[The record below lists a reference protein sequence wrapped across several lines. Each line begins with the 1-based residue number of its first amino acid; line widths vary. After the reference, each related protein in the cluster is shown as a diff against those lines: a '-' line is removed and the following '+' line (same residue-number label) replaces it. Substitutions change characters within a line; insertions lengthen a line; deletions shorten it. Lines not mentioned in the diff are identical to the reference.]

1 MIISTHKAY
10 SQYPPFSPKRNFREQ
25 NWKNELNS
33 KIFAP
38 DQPVV
43 CSGLLPKYVVEG
55 LRRAKKLQVCRKI
68 ISWLK
73 IRDWKSSLSL
83 GMPGSHVIVNDRT
96 GKPSD
101 KIC

>member
-1 MIISTHKAY
+1 MIISTHEAY

-33 KIFAP
+33 KFFAP

-55 LRRAKKLQVCRKI
+55 LRRCKKTPGMQENNF
-68 ISWLK
+68 WLK

-83 GMPGSHVIVNDRT
+83 GMPSSHVIVNDRT
-96 GKPSD
+96 GKPSH